1 MEVIAKEVQMIRVK
15 HFMADCQI
23 DDGQRLW
30 VESIGL
36 TRDLQ
41 EMCQVH
47 HVLSHLGPP
56 MKLWLWYESHPD
68 GWEHFRSKYHAH
80 LSSGPYVGAL
90 KELAAAAMH
99 EEFTF
104 LHQNDNPHRN
114 AAIALAEFVAELH
127 NQPGKV

>member
-1 MEVIAKEVQMIRVK
+1 MIRVK
-15 HFMADCQI
+15 HFMAAIDE

-41 EMCQVH
+41 EMCDVH

-56 MKLWLWYESHPD
+56 MKLWLWYEAHPD
-68 GWEHFRSKYHAH
+68 NWEQFRSKYHDH
-80 LSSGPYVGAL
+80 LSKGPYVDAL
-90 KELAAAAMH
+90 KELATAAMN

-104 LHQNDNPHRN
+104 LHQNDDPHRN
-114 AAIALAEFVAELH
+114 TAMALAEFVAELH